1 LWDSLVD
8 LQVYP
13 ARTLTQNQRMPFGP
27 GDRVHVAALG
37 KGVVLEV
44 RNGGR
49 YLVEIK
55 GRSFVV
61 AGDQLTPPEATRRT
75 RGSTSAIPA
84 AVDSVPVDPR
94 QTILRSLDLH
104 GKTVVEAIDA
114 LDAFLNDALLAHA
127 TEIRIIHGRSG
138 GKLKAAVHARLAT
151 IPSISGFRV
160 DPLNAGTTIVK
171 L

>member
-1 LWDSLVD
+1 V
-8 LQVYP
+8 V
-13 ARTLTQNQRMPFGP
+13 
-27 GDRVHVAALG
+27 ALG
-37 KGVVLEV
+37 KGVVVEV

-55 GRSFVV
+55 GHAFVV
-61 AGDQLTPPEATRRT
+61 PGDQLTPTDTTRQTRR
-75 RGSTSAIPA
+75 STSSVPA
-84 AVDSVPVDPR
+84 ADNAVPVDR
-94 QTILRSLDLH
+94 RDRVLRSLDLH
-104 GKTVVEAIDA
+104 GKTVVEAIDT
-114 LDAFLNDALLAHA
+114 LDEFLNDAILAHA
-127 TEIRIIHGRSG
+127 TEVRIIHGRGG